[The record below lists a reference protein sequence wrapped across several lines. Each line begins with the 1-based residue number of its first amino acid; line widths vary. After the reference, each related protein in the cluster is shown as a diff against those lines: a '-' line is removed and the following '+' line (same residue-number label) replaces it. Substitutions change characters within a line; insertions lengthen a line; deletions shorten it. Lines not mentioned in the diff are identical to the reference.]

1 MRIAVMGTGGTGGYY
16 GALLARNRHEVT
28 FIARGP
34 HLRAMQTN
42 GLQIKSIHGDFEIKG
57 VRATD
62 DPGEVS
68 PVDLLLFCTKT
79 YDTDQASLQA
89 RPMVAEGT
97 TVLSLQ
103 NGIDAT
109 ERVGNVLGMAHMLAG
124 TTMISSAVE
133 APGVIRQV
141 SEFRRV
147 VVGELDGRLSPR
159 VQAVCDAFMG
169 TGVTV
174 EVSERI
180 MSVLW
185 GKLLFIAVA
194 AGFGSLT
201 RLPVGDYRSVPETRS
216 LITRL
221 MRETEALAT
230 AQNVKL
236 PPDVVES
243 TLATMDQNAPQIKAS
258 MQLDVERGR
267 RTELDS
273 IIGVL
278 CRKGRELGVPTPVAD
293 MIYGMLLP
301 VDLAASGQAQAFNDE
316 RGIELS

>member
-1 MRIAVMGTGGTGGYY
+1 MRIAVMGAGGTGGYY
-16 GALLARNRHEVT
+16 GALLARNKHEVT

-42 GLQIKSIHGDFEIKG
+42 GLQIKSVHGDIEIKP

-62 DPGEVS
+62 DPGEVG

-79 YDTDQASLQA
+79 YDTDQAALRTRS
-89 RPMVAEGT
+89 MVADAT

-103 NGIDAT
+103 NGIDAS
-109 ERVGNVLGMAHMLAG
+109 EHIGRVLGMAHMIAG
-124 TTMISSAVE
+124 TTMISSAIE

-147 VVGELDGRLSPR
+147 VIGELDGRLTTR
-159 VQAVCDAFMG
+159 IQAVCDAFKG

-185 GKLLFIAVA
+185 GKLLFISVA

-201 RLPVGDYRSVPETRS
+201 RLPMGHYRSVPETRS
-216 LITRL
+216 VITRL
-221 MRETEALAT
+221 MRETEAVAT
-230 AQNVKL
+230 AHNVKL
-236 PPDVVES
+236 SPDVVES
-243 TLATMDQNAPQIKAS
+243 TLAGIDQNAPQIEAS

-278 CRKGRELGVPTPVAD
+278 CRKGREVGVPTPVTD

-301 VDLAASGQAQAFNDE
+301 VDLAASGHKQAFNDE
-316 RGIELS
+316 TGIELS